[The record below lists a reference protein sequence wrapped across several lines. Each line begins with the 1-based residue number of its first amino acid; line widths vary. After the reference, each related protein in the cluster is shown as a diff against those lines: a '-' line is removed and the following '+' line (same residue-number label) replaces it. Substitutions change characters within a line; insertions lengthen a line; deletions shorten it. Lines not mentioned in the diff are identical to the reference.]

1 MKNYNLVLISLCL
14 LFLTIPSKNYKEKL
28 SSQNEEENKENLN
41 LRNLISEEEEAV
53 GPTNYHKSSGGLST
67 GGVVGITIAGIVVV
81 VAAITIAII
90 LKGTIAVA
98 AGTGVAITAG
108 NVGTVG
114 GVVTNPTYMSSVQYN
129 VPNHHINADNSGVV
143 MPPHP

>member
-1 MKNYNLVLISLCL
+1 MKNYNLVLISFCL
-14 LFLTIPSKNYKEKL
+14 LFLTIPSKNYIEKL
-28 SSQNEEENKENLN
+28 NLQNEEENKENLY
-41 LRNLISEEEEAV
+41 LRNLDAQEEPV
-53 GPTNYHKSSGGLST
+53 KPKNYHKSSGGIST
-67 GGVVGITIAGIVVV
+67 GGVVGIAIAGIVVV
-81 VAAITIAII
+81 VAAITIALI